1 MVLYE
6 NPPTAAQKDCSWS
19 LRPQA
24 LLLYL
29 AGGLVLV
36 LCLILH
42 PSAAAAEEPPVPTEQ
57 RPPATSFDRFFGNSA
72 FAEEF
77 MGTQLRLNLIG
88 LVSNDASFSL
98 DANTRIKLRMPGFD
112 NRLHLLLSGDSADDP
127 LESGLEGTVGER
139 DPLHQEDDAEDALI
153 LQYFLA
159 ASRRWNVHVSP
170 GVRFDFPPEPFVK
183 ARARRTFALDRW
195 ELKAAQGVF
204 WYLRRGVGAT
214 TRFTADRPLKEKRL
228 LRATSGVAW
237 SEQVDHLNLDASLLL
252 YQSLTDGAALEYQL
266 AVHGT
271 DRPTVRSTSY
281 HASASY
287 RRNLGPSWLYG
298 ELKGALLFPREEDF
312 DVTPSVM
319 FKLEGIFGGGR
330 KG

>member
-6 NPPTAAQKDCSWS
+6 KSSTVPQKSCSSS

-24 LLLYL
+24 FFLF
-29 AGGLVLV
+29 LVLSFF
-36 LCLILH
+36 LH
-42 PSAAAAEEPPVPTEQ
+42 SPAAAAEDPSASATQQE
-57 RPPATSFDRFFGNSA
+57 PATAFDRFFGDST

-77 MGTQLRLNLIG
+77 MGTQLRVNLIG
-88 LVSNDASFSL
+88 LVSNDASFTP
-98 DANTRIKLRMPGFD
+98 DANVNIKLQMSRLD
-112 NRLHLLLSGDSADDP
+112 KRLHLLLSGDSADDP

-139 DPLHQEDDAEDALI
+139 DPLHREDDAEDSLA
-153 LQYFLA
+153 LQYLHT
-159 ASRRWNVHVSP
+159 ASRLWNFHISP

-183 ARARRTFALDRW
+183 TRLRRSFPLDRW
-195 ELKAAQGVF
+195 ELKAAQGLF
-204 WYLRRGVGAT
+204 WYLRRGVGST
-214 TRFTADRPLKEKRL
+214 TRFTADRPMEEKRL
-228 LRATSGVAW
+228 LRATTGVAW

-271 DRPTVRSTSY
+271 DSPSVRSTSY

-319 FKLEGIFGGGR
+319 FKLEGIFGGR
-330 KG
+330 SKG